1 MKKITTILIFCVS
14 ILIGINYS
22 LQAQPVKQK
31 KYVKVPTGYLMVLT
45 EADSIFSHL
54 EAFAIQ
60 EKVPSANFTA
70 MGFVDI
76 TFGFFNSS
84 TKEYEPREFKNVELA
99 SMQGSLAWQKGKPS
113 IHAHGVVG
121 GKDFQ
126 AFGGHVL
133 SGIVG
138 KGSLEVMITTHDKR
152 LERKFNEQLGAN
164 ILQTK

>member
-1 MKKITTILIFCVS
+1 MKKTTTILTFCVS
-14 ILIGINYS
+14 ILIGLNYS
-22 LQAQPVKQK
+22 LQAQPSKQK

-60 EKVPSANFTA
+60 EKVPSASFTA
-70 MGFVDI
+70 LGFVDI

-84 TKEYEPREFKNVELA
+84 TEEYEPRDFKNVELA

-126 AFGGHVL
+126 AYGGHVL
-133 SGIVG
+133 SGNSR
-138 KGSLEVMITTHDKR
+138 KGFS
-152 LERKFNEQLGAN
+152 
-164 ILQTK
+164 